1 MYFMPALSKRIEES
15 DCTCEMTFFIFYDPN
30 DVFWAMFHVDVIQ
43 LTIIY
48 KCSVWVPIKSFYYVM
63 YRKVQNAFKI
73 T

>member
-1 MYFMPALSKRIEES
+1 MPALSKRIEES

-48 KCSVWVPIKSFYYVM
+48 KCSV
-63 YRKVQNAFKI
+63 
-73 T
+73 